1 MIDLVSRT
9 DDLAVLANGFAQ
21 RVPQVMAR
29 VPVELQSSFVLSLR
43 LHQLQV
49 VLASLSAPQILALHR
64 GLLEE
69 SSKEQMFQQLVAL
82 QKTLQAQ
89 PLSNLRNVH
98 QMYRDEQG
106 PDCDRNALANLLGI
120 GPKEFFVV
128 ELVRQVLSLDAE
140 GVKSLREVLSLFS
153 AAHLN
158 LLVDLLVLHD
168 FGALEMR
175 ALFVDVMI
183 EEPEA
188 FLGGGF
194 GLGLSTGAMD
204 VGQDEEVEEDEELLQ
219 AAVRVEIVEQ
229 PPKACV
235 YRRNVRPS
243 PEVHV
248 KVNKERGFFFFFL
261 KKKKISIRVQ
271 DFFSPTKTKP
281 AVLHV
286 RFKCDGTSNETK
298 SCRTRY
304 FFFFFLKKKQRV
316 LMATTLTFASPLL
329 LSVAIQWPFLMT
341 HR

>member
-1 MIDLVSRT
+1 MRFPSSQKRKFFSFFFFLLCSHVFIARFYLTEMIDLVSRT

-21 RVPQVMAR
+21 RTPQIMAR
-29 VPVELQSSFVLSLR
+29 IPIEYHSSFVLALR

-49 VLASLSAPQILALHR
+49 VLATLSAPQILALHR
-64 GLLEE
+64 GVLEN
-69 SSKEQMFQQLVAL
+69 STKEQIFQQLVSL

-106 PDCDRNALANLLGI
+106 PDCDRVALANLLGI
-120 GPKEFFVV
+120 GEKDFFVV

-158 LLVDLLVLHD
+158 LLVDLLVLED

-194 GLGLSTGAMD
+194 GLGLSTGQMD
-204 VGQDEEVEEDEELLQ
+204 VGQDEEDNDEEEADWQ
-219 AAVRVEIVEQ
+219 SAVRVEIVEQ

-248 KVNKERGFFFFFL
+248 RVWPCLWCCNVLVIVFL
-261 KKKKISIRVQ
+261 
-271 DFFSPTKTKP
+271 
-281 AVLHV
+281 
-286 RFKCDGTSNETK
+286 
-298 SCRTRY
+298 
-304 FFFFFLKKKQRV
+304 
-316 LMATTLTFASPLL
+316 
-329 LSVAIQWPFLMT
+329 
-341 HR
+341 